1 MEEYKASSSSKFEP
15 IMNKELYMILK
26 SQMLRGWVLVGWQVP
41 FTKSNRS
48 WVKCLGIT
56 KSGSFVHWVR
66 LLKLLKKKKK
76 ISNAQFN

>member
-41 FTKSNRS
+41 FTKSNR
-48 WVKCLGIT
+48 K
-56 KSGSFVHWVR
+56 WVR
-66 LLKLLKKKKK
+66 VWESQKVGVLC
-76 ISNAQFN
+76 IEYEPF